1 MPQALKGRVR
11 FGPFEL
17 DLRAGELHCNGQRT
31 VLPEQ
36 QFKVL
41 LMLVEQ
47 EAEIATRE
55 EIKKRLWPNDT
66 IVEFDY
72 GINNTVKN
80 LRRAL
85 NDSAQNPHYIE
96 TIPRRGYRLM
106 VPVEWVELGG
116 GFFCRGILPDSS
128 SSDDSE
134 DSDAVSSRAK
144 RSGVEGSAV
153 DDSKLFPGRSSKSGG
168 LPARSRRTTAC
179 WRSSAAEVWA

>member
-106 VPVEWVELGG
+106 VPVEWVAFGG
-116 GFFCRGILPDSS
+116 GFF
-128 SSDDSE
+128 SE
-134 DSDAVSSRAK
+134 KNPPLTRLQATTAKTRMRCHPERNAVESRDLQSMIRK
-144 RSGVEGSAV
+144 F
-153 DDSKLFPGRSSKSGG
+153 FPKRSSKSGG
-168 LPARSRRTTAC
+168 
-179 WRSSAAEVWA
+179 